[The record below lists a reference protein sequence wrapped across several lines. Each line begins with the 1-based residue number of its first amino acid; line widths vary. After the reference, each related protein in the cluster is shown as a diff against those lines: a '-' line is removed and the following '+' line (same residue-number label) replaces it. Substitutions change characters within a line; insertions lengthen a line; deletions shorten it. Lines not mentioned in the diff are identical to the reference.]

1 MDQVNHFMSS
11 VIKRIALNQAVLT
24 LALVTVPFSRVAPA
38 ATPAPPP
45 AATPAPIVSADSS

>member
-38 ATPAPPP
+38 ATPAPPS